1 MLRFVELDVYNCVE
15 TIIYQFNNIVL
26 YFFTHKK
33 RCNTVLRLVVV
44 GFVVRLADT
53 GFNVPHSRIAN
64 PWYIFIWL
72 LLSFDVLYYYYCYY
86 CDYTHSNYF
95 LSLHLINRVY
105 KLGASYKSCQ

>member
-15 TIIYQFNNIVL
+15 IIIYLFNKIVL

-33 RCNTVLRLVVV
+33 RCNTLLRLVVV

-64 PWYIFIWL
+64 P
-72 LLSFDVLYYYYCYY
+72 
-86 CDYTHSNYF
+86 
-95 LSLHLINRVY
+95 
-105 KLGASYKSCQ
+105 